1 MVESYNT
8 VSGLG
13 TCEYIEKHSRFI
25 ATVVPV
31 TTQEE
36 AVKTIDAVR
45 SKYWDAKHNVYAYTL
60 LDGNIKRYSDDN
72 EPQGTAGMPV
82 LNVLEKLNLQNV
94 LIVVTRY
101 FGGILLGAGGLVRA
115 YSHTAKLGVEDAGIV
130 KRCLADIIS
139 LDLSYPMWGKIQ
151 NYIEQQNI
159 KVKELNYTDMVNV
172 LVCLE
177 CDKTEGFKAHITEI
191 SDGQI
196 ECILKGQGYEDFANN

>member
-8 VSGLG
+8 VSGIG
-13 TCEYIEKHSRFI
+13 TDEYIEKHSRFI

-36 AVKTIDAVR
+36 ATKTIEAIR
-45 SKYWDAKHNVYAYTL
+45 SKYWDARHNVYAYTL
-60 LDGNIKRYSDDN
+60 LEGNIKRYSDDN

-94 LIVVTRY
+94 LVVVTRY

-115 YSHTAKLGVEDAGIV
+115 YSHTAKLGVVNAGIV

-139 LDLSYPMWGKIQ
+139 FDLSYPMWGKIQ

-159 KVKELNYTDMVNV
+159 KVKELNYADTVKV
-172 LVCLE
+172 TVCLE
-177 CDKTEGFKAHITEI
+177 CDKTEIFKHHITEI

-196 ECILKGQGYEDFANN
+196 VCNFKGQDYEDFANN